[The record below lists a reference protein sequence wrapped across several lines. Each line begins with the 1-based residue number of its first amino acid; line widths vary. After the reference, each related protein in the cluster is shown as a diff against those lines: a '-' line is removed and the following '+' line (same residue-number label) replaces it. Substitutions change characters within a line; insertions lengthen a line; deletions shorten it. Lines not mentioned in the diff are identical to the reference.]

1 MRYVKRPMAG
11 RPISPNSAGTNTPLK
26 LGDRGS
32 NNQKGARVAR
42 SISRAALL
50 GATVLAS
57 VGATRAAAQTEGAGV
72 AAVQATDQTG
82 GNANEIVVTGSRRS
96 VTLQDAPINISAVSA
111 ETLTRMRVDDV
122 RGLAA
127 FTPGVT
133 IVDTG
138 PASTGNIILRGI
150 ESGDTSVN
158 GANGNDAVGVY
169 LGEVPLYL
177 DFKLIDIARVETLL
191 GPQGTLYGLGTLAGA
206 VRYIPNRPTTDRF
219 SVDLHGRG
227 YAQSHSGDF
236 GRIGD
241 VTVNLPII
249 ADHVALRSVV
259 GYYDNPGFID
269 YNYLLQ
275 KPGISDPQPV
285 RGTSAAQASLGTL
298 KDYATNYKRAADVN
312 FEHTFTTRNTLLLEY
327 NPNVKAFLTYA
338 HQDTK
343 TNGRQANGAGVLGTG
358 DYVGP
363 WRYLEPFHRS
373 ADLFSAEFNINLF
386 NVVQLVST
394 TAYTEERINNTD
406 DNTDLLLDLNYGY
419 EAFPAFSSYANNHR
433 KTKQLNQEVRFVS
446 SHGGPVNWVIGG
458 FYNRTKYGADRQ
470 EYTPGFAAFAGIN
483 RPDDLEYISFV
494 KTRTVEKAAY
504 GEATLHVTSAWQV
517 TGGLRYFKYD
527 ATATGG
533 TDTPLFGGG
542 LTRTPYP
549 LIQFAPS
556 RVRSG
561 GTGDDGFV
569 WKANT
574 SYKFSPDL
582 LAYATYS
589 TGYRIGGVNRVAPC
603 VLPLPAGQNVC
614 ALPNELSY
622 GPDKT
627 RNMEVGIRASL
638 FDKRLQ
644 FTLDAFRVKWN
655 DVQVPSQ
662 TVNGAVGITTNAGAA
677 VSKGIEFSG
686 SFKVLPRLTLQGT
699 YSYIDAH
706 LTEDVPNL
714 VVSQG
719 VRYDAKAGDRLPGS
733 TKHSGSAQ
741 LIYTQP
747 LPHGGEIEATWA
759 ATYTGDIYS
768 RVGLRGFGEAIPD
781 YMTHRASITY
791 RDKTYEVGLFADNIF
806 DKYAYTS
813 VSNDLS
819 SYNQTR
825 TGVVERYYARS
836 VLTPRRVG
844 VDFRIHY

>member
-1 MRYVKRPMAG
+1 M
-11 RPISPNSAGTNTPLK
+11 
-26 LGDRGS
+26 
-32 NNQKGARVAR
+32 AR

-57 VGATRAAAQTEGAGV
+57 FGATRAAAQTEGAG
-72 AAVQATDQTG
+72 APAVQQTEDQG
-82 GNANEIVVTGSRRS
+82 GNEIVVTGSRRS
-96 VTLQDAPINISAVSA
+96 VTLQDAPINISAVSE
-111 ETLTRMRVDDV
+111 ETLARQRIDDV

-127 FTPGVT
+127 FTPGLT

-206 VRYIPNRPTTDRF
+206 VRYMPNRPNTSRF

-227 YAQSHSGDF
+227 YAQSHSSDF

-241 VTVNLPII
+241 VTVNLPILT
-249 ADHVALRSVV
+249 DHIALRSVV

-269 YNYLLQ
+269 YNYMLQ
-275 KPGISDPQPV
+275 RPGISDAQPV
-285 RGTSAAQASLGTL
+285 RGATAAQGSLGTQA
-298 KDYATNYKRAADVN
+298 DYAANFKRQDDVN

-358 DYVGP
+358 RYEGP
-363 WRYLEPFHRS
+363 WRYLEPFHRK
-373 ADLFSAEFNINLF
+373 ADLYSAEFNINLF
-386 NVVQLVST
+386 NVAQLVST
-394 TAYTEERINNTD
+394 TAFTEQRIVNTD
-406 DNTDLLLDLNYGY
+406 DNTDLLLDLDYGY
-419 EAFPAFSSYANNHR
+419 EAFPAFSSFANNHR
-433 KTKQLNQEVRFVS
+433 SYKQFNQEVRLVS

-458 FYNRTKYGADRQ
+458 FYNRLKYASDRQ
-470 EYTPGFAAFAGIN
+470 EYTPGFAAFAGVN

-494 KTRTVEKAAY
+494 NTKTVEKAVY
-504 GEATLHVTSAWQV
+504 GEATLHATSAWQV

-561 GTGDDGFV
+561 STGDDGVV

-582 LAYATYS
+582 LVYGTYS

-603 VLPLPAGQNVC
+603 VVPLPPGQNVC
-614 ALPNELSY
+614 ALPNELVY

-627 RNMEVGIRASL
+627 RNMEIGVRASL

-644 FTLDAFRVKWN
+644 FTVDAYRVTWSG
-655 DVQVPSQ
+655 VQVPSQ

-677 VSKGIEFSG
+677 ESKGIEFSG
-686 SFKVLPRLTLQGT
+686 TFKVLPRLSVQGT
-699 YSYIDAH
+699 YSYIDAR
-706 LTEDVPNL
+706 LTEDVVGL

-719 VRYDAKAGDRLPGS
+719 VRYDAADGDRLPGS
-733 TKHSGSAQ
+733 ARHSGSAQ
-741 LIYTQP
+741 LTYTYP
-747 LPHGGEIEATWA
+747 LPHGGEIEANWA

-768 RVGLRGFGEAIPD
+768 RVGLRGNGEAIPD
-781 YMTHRASITY
+781 YMTHRASLSY
-791 RDKTYEVGLFADNIF
+791 RGDRFEVGLFADNIF
-806 DKYAYTS
+806 NKYAYTS

-819 SYNQTR
+819 SYNQAR

-844 VDFRIHY
+844 IDFRIHY